1 MGPHGAAGGKAV
13 SSIHSFPTGYI
24 WSTTQPCLSPAFP
37 TPSSTCLT
45 SAPQSPPA
53 APHLLL
59 ILPLPLRTAPP
70 SPTRPSAAPG
80 CSRCALHWGAACLA
94 CNCPSLTPPRQS
106 SPLPQASPIPH
117 SPAARLP
124 TLLHLPSQAQS
135 PPCTRPTMYA
145 GTWLG
150 RDNSMDQM
158 GHVCALRRRRAFQH
172 R

>member
-1 MGPHGAAGGKAV
+1 MVPQVAKQYRAFTAFPLATYGA
-13 SSIHSFPTGYI
+13 PP
-24 WSTTQPCLSPAFP
+24 QPSLSPAFP

-45 SAPQSPPA
+45 SAPRLPPA

-59 ILPLPLRTAPP
+59 ILPLPLLTAPP

-106 SPLPQASPIPH
+106 SPLPQAPPLPH

-124 TLLHLPSQAQS
+124 TLLHLPSQALS
-135 PPCTRPTMYA
+135 PPSTRPTMYA

-150 RDNSMDQM
+150 MDQM
-158 GHVCALRRRRAFQH
+158 GHVGGIRRRRAFQH